1 MKNHAG
7 RCHCGAVE
15 FEALISLQDPFRCN
29 CSFCRRRG
37 AVMHK
42 AEPESFRWSSTDP
55 ELALKSYGSKDFAQ
69 HYFCPRCGIQCFT
82 NIRRNGQQAYAVNLA
97 CIDGL
102 DSGQISP
109 RMFDG
114 ASLP

>member
-1 MKNHAG
+1 MKNHVG
-7 RCHCGAVE
+7 RCHCGTVQ

-42 AEPESFRWSSTDP
+42 AEPGSFRLTSADP
-55 ELALKSYGSKDFAQ
+55 KLAPKSYGSKDFAQ
-69 HYFCPRCGIQCFT
+69 HYFCPQCGIQCFT
-82 NIRRNGQQAYAVNLA
+82 DIRRNGQQTYAVNLS

-102 DSGQISP
+102 DLSGIAP